1 MAYFKTN
8 DFISK
13 VRKNDLARS
22 NRFEVLINSP
32 ANFITDR
39 EVSLLCEE
47 AQIPGLQIMWT
58 PTKISHWTE
67 QRAHGI
73 EYFGDTAAFTFFC
86 DDNWDARTYFENWMT
101 LIADPLSK
109 EVAFPEDYTGSV
121 EVYTLDREDN
131 RVTRWKLYDAFP
143 RLMNILPM
151 GQSAEGIVR
160 VNVTFAFRRWT
171 SRGVSAGEA
180 ERLFGIFNFR
190 KGSIKNAINNKV
202 ADSINDWLD

>member
-1 MAYFKTN
+1 MSSVVEFA
-8 DFISK
+8 S
-13 VRKNDLARS
+13 
-22 NRFEVLINSP
+22 E
-32 ANFITDR
+32 
-39 EVSLLCEE
+39 
-47 AQIPGLQIMWT
+47 
-58 PTKISHWTE
+58 
-67 QRAHGI
+67 GI

-171 SRGVSAGEA
+171 SRGVEAGDS
-180 ERLFGIFNFR
+180 ERLFGILNFR
-190 KGSIKNAINNKV
+190 KNSLKNAIKSKIAHN
-202 ADSINDWLD
+202 INDWID